1 MRKNIEYLSKKLE
14 NIYKDNE
21 HLAKNNDYGK
31 MEKDQLKDELQ
42 KLRIA
47 LQSSE
52 EQREYQRNTY
62 NTQISYFEAEIS
74 ELKQKNVQIQTDLKN
89 LREEKEEVEE

>member
-31 MEKDQLKDELQ
+31 MEKDQLKEELQ
-42 KLRIA
+42 KLRLS

-52 EQREYQRNTY
+52 EQREYQRNAYTNKLSALENEVEEY
-62 NTQISYFEAEIS
+62 
-74 ELKQKNVQIQTDLKN
+74 KQSLVRVQVDLKN
-89 LREEKEEVEE
+89 VR